1 MNARRHA
8 VWAGALLLAACRA
21 EQRPPERPGDTNVLD
36 TAPPVQRTWETL
48 GVVFDPATIKPGA
61 RVGALVVDSATT
73 TFIERDS
80 TWIGSVRF
88 LGEVE
93 LTGRTIKHFDADSR
107 AVCFEADS
115 ASAMRLPRWQRDS
128 RRPWFC
134 FDDTARAEELLGPP
148 GLERMV
154 RVRIGDF
161 TIHKN
166 MSDAVNSARLIR
178 ADSVSRN

>member
-1 MNARRHA
+1 MNQRF
-8 VWAGALLLAACRA
+8 VLVALLLVACRA
-21 EQRPPERPGDTNVLD
+21 EEQPPARPGDTNALD
-36 TAPPVQRTWETL
+36 TATVAQRTWENL
-48 GVVFDPATIKPGA
+48 GVVFDPGSLKRGTKIGE
-61 RVGALVVDSATT
+61 LLVDSVGT

-88 LGEVE
+88 LGELE
-93 LTGRTIKHFDADSR
+93 LTGRTMKHFDADSR

-134 FDDTARAEELLGPP
+134 FDDTARAEELLGLP

-154 RVRIGDF
+154 RVRVADF
-161 TIHKN
+161 TIHRN
-166 MSDAVNSARLIR
+166 MSDAVNSARLIS
-178 ADSVSRN
+178 ADSASR